1 MKKNKLDVEIE
12 KALAKKAMGYNLD
25 EVVEE
30 YTVDEA
36 GEEKLIKKKVT
47 KKFVPPDLSSAK
59 VLLEKYKG
67 NEISTMT
74 KEELLRERQR
84 LLKQLKEF
92 EEDEDWK
99 MWKKD

>member
-30 YTVDEA
+30 YAVDEKGA
-36 GEEKLIKKKVT
+36 EKLIKKKVT

-59 VLLEKYKG
+59 VLLEKFKG
-67 NEISTMT
+67 NDISTMS
-74 KEELLRERQR
+74 KEELLKERQR
-84 LLKQLKEF
+84 LLKELKEF
-92 EEDEDWK
+92 EEDED
-99 MWKKD
+99 

>member
-92 EEDEDWK
+92 EEDED
-99 MWKKD
+99 

>member
-30 YTVDEA
+30 YTIDE
-36 GEEKLIKKKVT
+36 GGKEKLIKKKVT
-47 KKFVPPDLSSAK
+47 KKYVPPDLSSAK
-59 VLLEKYKG
+59 VLLEKFQG
-67 NEISTMT
+67 NEISTMS
-74 KEELLRERQR
+74 KEELLKERQR

-92 EEDEDWK
+92 EEDED
-99 MWKKD
+99 

>member
-30 YTVDEA
+30 YTIDE
-36 GEEKLIKKKVT
+36 GGKEKLIKKKVT
-47 KKFVPPDLSSAK
+47 KKYVPPDLSSAK
-59 VLLEKYKG
+59 VLLEKFQG
-67 NEISTMT
+67 NEISTMS
-74 KEELLRERQR
+74 KEELLKQRQR

-92 EEDEDWK
+92 EEDED
-99 MWKKD
+99 